1 MSHGII
7 LIRGGGNNMLKMYK
21 YELISVNGTEKCNW
35 SSWHY
40 YSVGE
45 IMSLSGLKYKVVKVL

>member
-1 MSHGII
+1 MV
-7 LIRGGGNNMLKMYK
+7 LKMYK

-35 SSWHY
+35 SSYAY

-45 IMSLSGLKYKVVKVL
+45 IMSLSGQKYKVVKIL